1 AKTESLWTDNSDGTY
16 SRTYIA
22 KTAGTGLKVR
32 VQLAGWESAAESAA
46 YSISAD
52 TSSAALKAADL
63 TVLVNN
69 KASDGVESN
78 EVQAFVKDKFD
89 NPVSG
94 VSIVFA
100 ANNSAVPALS
110 TIVTDSNG
118 KAVLSLQ
125 NTRKGDVTVSAY
137 ISASGA
143 SGKVSVTVTFL
154 LMFDAPPK
162 LTANSH
168 DFTAGSGFPTTGFKG
183 AKFVVGS
190 PVAASNY
197 SWSVDKEWASVS
209 TDGTVTFTE
218 QPVKNETLTIT
229 ATPIQ
234 DGVRGIRYTVSVGS
248 VYTGGGRNGP
258 AVLWT
263 AATCSPGTSHV
274 AASLLTAGTD
284 SRGIGTLWGEW
295 GSFSQYS
302 DSDIANGET
311 FTNHFTNSGWQN
323 TKLYATFVDLNTGS
337 TSSEVGIK
345 FYIDGE
351 GTITKYNI
359 CKKD

>member
-1 AKTESLWTDNSDGTY
+1 VWTDNSNGTY

-22 KTAGTGLKVR
+22 NTAGTGLKAK
-32 VQLAGWESAAESAA
+32 VQLTGWASAAESPA

-52 TSSAALKAADL
+52 ISSATLKAADF

-94 VSIVFA
+94 VSVVFA
-100 ANNSAVPALS
+100 ADNGAVPATS
-110 TIVTDSNG
+110 TVVTDSNG

-125 NTRKGDVTVSAY
+125 NTRRGNVTVTAY

-143 SGKVSVTVTFL
+143 SGKVSVTVTFAL
-154 LMFDAPPK
+154 VFDAPTK
-162 LTANSH
+162 LTANGK

-190 PVAASNY
+190 PIAASNY
-197 SWSVDKEWASVS
+197 LWEVDKEWASAS
-209 TDGTVTFTE
+209 TDGTVTFTR

-229 ATPIQ
+229 ATPIA
-234 DGVRGIRYTVSVGS
+234 DGVRGVRYTVSVGG
-248 VYTGGGRNGP
+248 VYAGGGRNGP
-258 AVLWT
+258 AVKW
-263 AATCSPGTSHV
+263 AAAGCSTGTSRV
-274 AASLLTAGTD
+274 PSSLLTAGTG

-295 GSFSQYS
+295 GSFTQYS

-311 FTNHFTNSGWQN
+311 FTDYFTAGGYHNLY
-323 TKLYATFVDLNTGS
+323 LYARYVDLSTGAVINIQG
-337 TSSEVGIK
+337 SSDFGAERFK
-345 FYIDGE
+345 
-351 GTITKYNI
+351 I
-359 CKKD
+359 CKVD